1 MYNQMKSR
9 ASEVTMRC
17 THLVAPAPDMLHC
30 TIYFAP
36 HICALHCST
45 DRGHF
50 LWNIQMYIVQMAD
63 EISEVT
69 TRCPHLV
76 SPAPP
81 NSFSST
87 TLIADVT
94 VYNVTEYVAIVDK
107 CPDGNFYI

>member
-1 MYNQMKSR
+1 
-9 ASEVTMRC
+9 MRC
-17 THLVAPAPDMLHC
+17 THLDTPAPDMLHC
-30 TIYFAP
+30 TFFLH
-36 HICALHCST
+36 HIFVHCT
-45 DRGHF
+45 AVLDVATCE
-50 LWNIQMYIVQMAD
+50 MYIAD

-107 CPDGNFYI
+107 CPDGNFYIEI